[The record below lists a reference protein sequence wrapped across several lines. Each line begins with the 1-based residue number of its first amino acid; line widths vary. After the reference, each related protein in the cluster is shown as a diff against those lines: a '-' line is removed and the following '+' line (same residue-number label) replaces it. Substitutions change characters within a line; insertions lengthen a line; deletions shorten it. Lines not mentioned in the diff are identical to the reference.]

1 MNKDPLLYEIA
12 RFIIIAKGS
21 CRCVSHLKTLPIAVV
36 KYKRHGEIE
45 MRCRSE
51 LKYGGRAKVPK
62 SGWKQ
67 GSLQDCECVVMFS
80 TVA

>member
-1 MNKDPLLYEIA
+1 
-12 RFIIIAKGS
+12 
-21 CRCVSHLKTLPIAVV
+21 
-36 KYKRHGEIE
+36 

-80 TVA
+80 TVAQSEYEIKEEIISPRACLKLTFYLKKK